1 MEAIDEIVAEF
12 LVESYDNLDQLDR
25 DLLALEQNPG
35 SRDLLASVFRT
46 IHTIKGTSGFLAFHQ
61 LEQLT
66 HVGESLL
73 SRLRDG
79 KIRFT
84 EERSTALLRLVDAV
98 RALLANIEQ
107 SGAEGVADHAALIG
121 ELTYLLEDAPAAAAV
136 PAPAAST
143 PAAGAAVPAPRT
155 AEPAVPTPAV
165 LAAAK
170 PAAESAA
177 KPTAG
182 TTTASAGSS
191 ATASAGSSATAKT
204 AATTAKPAAAAAAT
218 TPAATGSSGAGATTA
233 TEVAAPPASAAGAGP
248 TPAVAPSSGQPAST
262 TPAPKRRRSS
272 KSAATP
278 AASAADTGGPA
289 PQSPSTPPEGAQNTA
304 EIASVA
310 ESNPPTPPIGA
321 VLVEAGAATPDA
333 VEIARMEQDLGDT
346 RPLGT
351 ILVDHGQVTPAA
363 VETALET
370 QDARRSVVDSS
381 VRVDVELLDSLMRL
395 VGELVLAR
403 NQLVS
408 RLDDA
413 HDSTKDSSLARSA
426 QRLSLVTSEL
436 QEQVMKTRM
445 QPVDAVW
452 SKMPRVVRDLA
463 KQCGR
468 QVRLEMEGRETELD
482 RSVLEA
488 IKDPLTHLVRNAVD
502 HGIESPEERKAAGKN
517 AEGLLRLRAY
527 HEAGQVHLEIIDDG
541 AGIDP
546 ARIAAKALERGLVSQ
561 VQLSTM
567 TNREIMQLI
576 FLPGF
581 SMAKKITNV
590 SGRGVGMDVVKT
602 RIEGIG
608 GSVDVTSWVGRGSTF
623 RLTIPLTLAIIPAL
637 TIGCAGRRYAVPQ
650 VSVLELVRLSGEH
663 ARGGIELISGAPVYR
678 LRDMLLPLV
687 RLDEQLGLVPVG
699 SADSGD
705 EAKLGDDLRG
715 GFIVVL
721 HAEQQRF
728 GLVVDDVLDTQEIV
742 VKPLG
747 RHLKG
752 IPVYAGATILG
763 DGSVVLILD
772 AATLARRANV
782 LNGGGGPATVED
794 TGTVAMLDPVL
805 VVEVAGDRR
814 AAIPLDMVT
823 RLEEIQATSVER
835 VGGREVV
842 QYRGHIMPLVR
853 LSSLL
858 GAYGETSMD
867 GGIQLVVYTRG
878 ERSVGFVVERILD
891 IATEQ
896 PGTRSDIDDNALV
909 GSVVVGDKVV
919 ELLDVQTAVLA
930 ADPNF
935 YDALPDGA
943 PVATAYEEALA

>member
-1 MEAIDEIVAEF
+1 MDAIDEIVAEF
-12 LVESYDNLDQLDR
+12 LVESHENLDQLDR

-35 SRDLLASVFRT
+35 SRELLASVFRT
-46 IHTIKGTSGFLAFHQ
+46 IHTIKGTSGFLAFHK
-61 LEQLT
+61 LEKLT
-66 HVGESLL
+66 HVGENLL

-79 KIRFT
+79 RIELNDDRAT
-84 EERSTALLRLVDAV
+84 SLLKMVDAV
-98 RALLANIEQ
+98 RGLLAAIEAT
-107 SGAEGVADHAALIG
+107 GAEGDADHSELIATLSALLEDGAAPVAAPAPAAEEPAEQAEQAAEPAADAEVTAQAEPVAASDADAAEGEQADEAQADDEHDDHAAAEHADDEAG
-121 ELTYLLEDAPAAAAV
+121 EHADAAVADAPAAQATAAAGGGSTSSVATATKAKTPAAPAAV
-136 PAPAAST
+136 PA
-143 PAAGAAVPAPRT
+143 
-155 AEPAVPTPAV
+155 
-165 LAAAK
+165 
-170 PAAESAA
+170 
-177 KPTAG
+177 
-182 TTTASAGSS
+182 
-191 ATASAGSSATAKT
+191 
-204 AATTAKPAAAAAAT
+204 
-218 TPAATGSSGAGATTA
+218 
-233 TEVAAPPASAAGAGP
+233 
-248 TPAVAPSSGQPAST
+248 
-262 TPAPKRRRSS
+262 
-272 KSAATP
+272 
-278 AASAADTGGPA
+278 
-289 PQSPSTPPEGAQNTA
+289 QS
-304 EIASVA
+304 
-310 ESNPPTPPIGA
+310 TPPIGE
-321 VLVEAGAATPDA
+321 VLVTAGAATQDA
-333 VEIARMEQDLGDT
+333 VTVARMEQGLGDN
-346 RPLGT
+346 RPLGS
-351 ILVDHGQVTPAA
+351 ILVDHGAVTPAA
-363 VETALET
+363 VEHALEA
-370 QDARRSVVDSS
+370 QSGHRSVVDSS

-413 HDSTKDSSLARSA
+413 KDASKDSSLARSA

-445 QPVDAVW
+445 QPVDSVW

-463 KQCGR
+463 KTCGR
-468 QVRLEMEGRETELD
+468 LVRLEMDGRETELD

-502 HGIESPEERKAAGKN
+502 HGIEPPEVRKAAGKPV
-517 AEGLLRLRAY
+517 EGVLRLRAY

-546 ARIAAKALERGLVSQ
+546 QRIAAKALERGLISQ
-561 VQLSTM
+561 AQLATM
-567 TNREIMQLI
+567 TSREIMHMI

-581 SMAKKITNV
+581 STMAAVTNV

-608 GSVDVTSWVGRGSTF
+608 GSVDISSKIGQGSTF

-637 TIGCAGRRYAVPQ
+637 TIGCAQRRYAVPQ
-650 VSVLELVRLSGEH
+650 VSVLELVRLNGEH

-687 RLDEQLGLVPVG
+687 RLDEQLGLVPMG
-699 SADSGD
+699 AADADGVVAD
-705 EAKLGDDLRG
+705 ESRG

-772 AATLARRANV
+772 AATLARRSNV
-782 LNGGGGPATVED
+782 LNNSAGLAAAD
-794 TGTVAMLDPVL
+794 TADEAEVLDPVL

-814 AAIPLDMVT
+814 AAIPLEMVT
-823 RLEEIQATSVER
+823 RLEEIPSASIEH

-853 LSSLL
+853 LSTLL
-858 GAYGETSMD
+858 GAYGSE
-867 GGIQLVVYTRG
+867 GGGEGVQLVVYTRG

-891 IATEQ
+891 IASERI
-896 PGTRSDIDDNALV
+896 GTRSDIDDHALV
-909 GSVVVGDKVV
+909 GSVVIGDKVV
-919 ELLDVQTAVLA
+919 ELLDVESAVLA

-935 YDALPDGA
+935 YT
-943 PVATAYEEALA
+943 VAASADTAYEEALA

>member
-1 MEAIDEIVAEF
+1 MEAIDEIVTEF
-12 LVESYDNLDQLDR
+12 LVESHENLDQLDR

-35 SRDLLASVFRT
+35 SRELLASVFRT
-46 IHTIKGTSGFLAFHQ
+46 IHTIKGTSGFLAFHR
-61 LEQLT
+61 LEKLS
-66 HVGESLL
+66 HVGENLL

-79 KIRFT
+79 RIALT
-84 EERSTALLRLVDAV
+84 EDRATALLKMVDTIRV
-98 RALLANIEQ
+98 LLGSIERTGTEGDGDDSELI
-107 SGAEGVADHAALIG
+107 SGLSS
-121 ELTYLLEDAPAAAAV
+121 LLEDGASAAVAPSPEPATAV
-136 PAPAAST
+136 PAPFAEPTAAASAVE
-143 PAAGAAVPAPRT
+143 PAAETPQTANDAVPARPRRNSRRRAAKQPPAPARSGSRSGPAEPEPVQPEPVQPEPVQPEPVQPEPAAQPGPVVQAEPSSPAGPTTPSGPERATTSAPQT
-155 AEPAVPTPAV
+155 AEPVAGQVPVTKHP
-165 LAAAK
+165 
-170 PAAESAA
+170 
-177 KPTAG
+177 
-182 TTTASAGSS
+182 
-191 ATASAGSSATAKT
+191 
-204 AATTAKPAAAAAAT
+204 
-218 TPAATGSSGAGATTA
+218 
-233 TEVAAPPASAAGAGP
+233 
-248 TPAVAPSSGQPAST
+248 
-262 TPAPKRRRSS
+262 
-272 KSAATP
+272 
-278 AASAADTGGPA
+278 D
-289 PQSPSTPPEGAQNTA
+289 
-304 EIASVA
+304 
-310 ESNPPTPPIGA
+310 TPPIGE
-321 VLVEAGAATPDA
+321 VLVQAGATTPDA
-333 VEIARMEQDLGDT
+333 VEVARMEQGLGDS
-346 RPLGT
+346 RPIGN
-351 ILVDHGQVTPAA
+351 ILIDHGSATPAA

-370 QDARRSVVDSS
+370 QDVRRSVVESS

-408 RLDDA
+408 RLDDTA
-413 HDSTKDSSLARSA
+413 GHTGDNAKDSSLARSA

-463 KQCGR
+463 RTCGR

-502 HGIESPEERKAAGKN
+502 HGIEPAEVRGATGKP
-517 AEGLLRLRAY
+517 AEGVLRLRAY

-546 ARIAAKALERGLVSQ
+546 RRIAAKALERGLVTQ
-561 VQLSTM
+561 AQLTQM
-567 TNREIMQLI
+567 TLREIMHLI

-581 SMAKKITNV
+581 SLAPEITNV

-602 RIEGIG
+602 RIEAIG
-608 GSVDVTSWVGRGSTF
+608 GSVDVSSTVGIGSVF

-687 RLDEQLGLVPVG
+687 RLDEQLGLVPIGAAEYDTPAAEGVG
-699 SADSGD
+699 GVTG
-705 EAKLGDDLRG
+705 ERG

-763 DGSVVLILD
+763 DGTVVLILD
-772 AATLARRANV
+772 AVTLARRSNVLANV
-782 LNGGGGPATVED
+782 GGAAAED
-794 TGTVAMLDPVL
+794 TGGRVEAVEPVL
-805 VVEVAGDRR
+805 VVEVAEGRR
-814 AAIPLDMVT
+814 AAIPLEMVT
-823 RLEEIQATSVER
+823 RLEEIQPDSIER

-858 GAYGETSMD
+858 GAYGELSGD
-867 GGIQLVVYTRG
+867 GGVQLVVYTRG
-878 ERSVGFVVERILD
+878 DRSVGFVVERILD
-891 IATEQ
+891 IATERV
-896 PGTRSDIDDNALV
+896 GTRSDIDDTALV

-919 ELLDVQTAVLA
+919 ELLDVESAVLA
-930 ADPNF
+930 ADPHF
-935 YDALPDGA
+935 YSAGSQAGPQDGSEPYA
-943 PVATAYEEALA
+943 DTSFEEVLA

>member
-1 MEAIDEIVAEF
+1 VDDEQRLRGEEEHRMEAIDEIVAEF
-12 LVESYDNLDQLDR
+12 LVESHENLDQLDR

-35 SRDLLASVFRT
+35 SREVLASVFRT
-46 IHTIKGTSGFLAFHQ
+46 IHTIKGTSGFLAFHR
-61 LEQLT
+61 LEKLT
-66 HVGESLL
+66 HVGENLL

-79 KIRFT
+79 RIELT
-84 EERSTALLRLVDAV
+84 EERTTALLKMVDSV
-98 RALLANIEQ
+98 RALLRNIEQ
-107 SGAEGVADHAALIG
+107 ANTEGDGDDSELIG
-121 ELTYLLEDAPAAAAV
+121 VLSSLLEDGAPPPAPAPAAAAPAAAAPEPE
-136 PAPAAST
+136 PAPEPAPVAET
-143 PAAGAAVPAPRT
+143 PQAGA
-155 AEPAVPTPAV
+155 ED
-165 LAAAK
+165 AAK
-170 PAAESAA
+170 PAAA
-177 KPTAG
+177 
-182 TTTASAGSS
+182 
-191 ATASAGSSATAKT
+191 
-204 AATTAKPAAAAAAT
+204 
-218 TPAATGSSGAGATTA
+218 
-233 TEVAAPPASAAGAGP
+233 
-248 TPAVAPSSGQPAST
+248 
-262 TPAPKRRRSS
+262 RRSS
-272 KSAATP
+272 KRRASKTAAP
-278 AASAADTGGPA
+278 AAQAAPSTEPATVTAPA
-289 PQSPSTPPEGAQNTA
+289 PVTQQAAPPQ
-304 EIASVA
+304 
-310 ESNPPTPPIGA
+310 IGE
-321 VLVEAGAATPDA
+321 VLVEAGATTPDA
-333 VEIARMEQDLGDT
+333 VEIARMEQDLGDK
-346 RPLGT
+346 RPIGS
-351 ILVDHGQVTPAA
+351 ILVDHGSTTPAA

-408 RLDDA
+408 RLDDNSGQTG
-413 HDSTKDSSLARSA
+413 DNTKDSSLARSA

-463 KQCGR
+463 RTCGR
-468 QVRLEMEGRETELD
+468 HVRLEMEGRETELD

-502 HGIESPEERKAAGKN
+502 HGIESDEVRAAHGKP
-517 AEGLLRLRAY
+517 AEGVLKLRAY

-546 ARIAAKALERGLVSQ
+546 QKIAAKAIERGIVTQ
-561 VQLSTM
+561 AQLAQM
-567 TNREIMQLI
+567 TPREIMHLI

-581 SMAKKITNV
+581 SLAAAITNV

-602 RIEGIG
+602 RIEAIG
-608 GSVDVTSWVGRGSTF
+608 GSVDVSSKVGIGSVF

-687 RLDEQLGLVPVG
+687 RLDEQLGLMPIGSGELETPPSTVG
-699 SADSGD
+699 AGGVLAG
-705 EAKLGDDLRG
+705 ERG

-763 DGSVVLILD
+763 DGTVVLILD
-772 AATLARRANV
+772 AATLARRSNV
-782 LNGGGGPATVED
+782 LANAGGAATED
-794 TGTVAMLDPVL
+794 TGAAVELVDPVL
-805 VVEVAGDRR
+805 VVEIAQGRR
-814 AAIPLDMVT
+814 AAIPLEMVT
-823 RLEEIQATSVER
+823 RLEEIQSDSIEH

-853 LSSLL
+853 LSNLL
-858 GAYGETSMD
+858 GAYGEPSSD
-867 GGIQLVVYTRG
+867 GGVQLVVYTRG
-878 ERSVGFVVERILD
+878 ERSVGFVVDRILD
-891 IATEQ
+891 IATERV
-896 PGTRSDIDDNALV
+896 GTRSDIDDTALV

-919 ELLDVQTAVLA
+919 ELLDVESAVLA
-930 ADPNF
+930 ADPHF
-935 YDALPDGA
+935 YSA
-943 PVATAYEEALA
+943 ATASPDAYADATFEEALA

>member
-12 LVESYDNLDQLDR
+12 LVESHENLDQLDR
-25 DLLALEQNPG
+25 DLLALEQNPR
-35 SRDLLASVFRT
+35 SRELLASVFRT
-46 IHTIKGTSGFLAFHQ
+46 IHTIKGTSGFLAFHR
-61 LEQLT
+61 LEKLT
-66 HVGESLL
+66 HVGENLL

-79 KIRFT
+79 RIGLT
-84 EERSTALLRLVDAV
+84 EERATALLKMVDAV
-98 RALLANIEQ
+98 RALLRSIEQ
-107 SGAEGVADHAALIG
+107 AGSEGDGDDSALIAV
-121 ELTYLLEDAPAAAAV
+121 LSSLLEDA
-136 PAPAAST
+136 
-143 PAAGAAVPAPRT
+143 AAGAAAAGSPDAGTAGPATGQT
-155 AEPAVPTPAV
+155 AAEADPQPAGDAV
-165 LAAAK
+165 AGSADAAADEH
-170 PAAESAA
+170 AAD
-177 KPTAG
+177 T
-182 TTTASAGSS
+182 
-191 ATASAGSSATAKT
+191 
-204 AATTAKPAAAAAAT
+204 AAAAT
-218 TPAATGSSGAGATTA
+218 TPSAGEAAEAGDAGSQQPVTAGADSPSPGTA
-233 TEVAAPPASAAGAGP
+233 EEAAPAPPASRRAG
-248 TPAVAPSSGQPAST
+248 
-262 TPAPKRRRSS
+262 RRRAG
-272 KSAATP
+272 KAAAAPAKAATP
-278 AASAADTGGPA
+278 ALQPDQPAASPAAGQPGP
-289 PQSPSTPPEGAQNTA
+289 S
-304 EIASVA
+304 
-310 ESNPPTPPIGA
+310 PIGE
-321 VLVEAGAATPDA
+321 VLVQAGATTPDA
-333 VEIARMEQDLGDT
+333 VEIARMEQGLGDT
-346 RPLGT
+346 RPIGN
-351 ILVDHGQVTPAA
+351 ILVDHGSTTPAA
-363 VETALET
+363 VESALET

-408 RLDDA
+408 RLDDTTGHTGDNA
-413 HDSTKDSSLARSA
+413 KDSSLARSA

-463 KQCGR
+463 RTCGR

-502 HGIESPEERKAAGKN
+502 HGIEPADVRVASGKP
-517 AEGLLRLRAY
+517 AEGVLKLRAY

-546 ARIAAKALERGLVSQ
+546 QKIATKALERGIVTQ
-561 VQLSTM
+561 PQLAQM
-567 TNREIMQLI
+567 TPREIMHLI

-581 SMAKKITNV
+581 SLAAKITNV

-602 RIEGIG
+602 RIEAIG
-608 GSVDVTSWVGRGSTF
+608 GSVDVSSKVGLGSVF

-687 RLDEQLGLVPVG
+687 RLDEQLGLVPMG
-699 SADSGD
+699 SGEQDV
-705 EAKLGDDLRG
+705 LGGNGERG

-763 DGSVVLILD
+763 DGTVVLILD
-772 AATLARRANV
+772 AATLARRSNV
-782 LNGGGGPATVED
+782 LANAGGAATEDAGASVEI
-794 TGTVAMLDPVL
+794 VDPVL
-805 VVEVAGDRR
+805 VVEVAEGRR
-814 AAIPLDMVT
+814 AAIPLEMVT
-823 RLEEIQATSVER
+823 RLEEIQAESIER

-858 GAYGETSMD
+858 GAYSESSGD
-867 GGIQLVVYTRG
+867 GGVQLVVYTRG

-891 IATEQ
+891 IATERV
-896 PGTRSDIDDNALV
+896 GTRSDIDDTALV

-919 ELLDVQTAVLA
+919 ELLDVESAVLT
-930 ADPNF
+930 ADPHF
-935 YDALPDGA
+935 YTAGGDAGA
-943 PVATAYEEALA
+943 DPYGSSTFEEALA

>member
-12 LVESYDNLDQLDR
+12 LVESHENLDQLDR

-35 SRDLLASVFRT
+35 SRELLASVFRT
-46 IHTIKGTSGFLAFHQ
+46 IHTIKGTSGFLAFHR
-61 LEQLT
+61 LEKLT
-66 HVGESLL
+66 HVGENLL

-79 KIRFT
+79 RIQLT
-84 EERSTALLRLVDAV
+84 EDRATALLKMVDSV
-98 RALLANIEQ
+98 RALLGSIEQ
-107 SGAEGVADHAALIG
+107 VNTEGDGDDSELIG
-121 ELTYLLEDAPAAAAV
+121 VLSSLLEDGAPPPAEPPAAAPEAAPAPSTEA
-136 PAPAAST
+136 PAPAQPPVAEASGTAT
-143 PAAGAAVPAPRT
+143 PQ
-155 AEPAVPTPAV
+155 AED
-165 LAAAK
+165 AAK
-170 PAAESAA
+170 PATPRRGSKRRAS
-177 KPTAG
+177 K
-182 TTTASAGSS
+182 TTA
-191 ATASAGSSATAKT
+191 
-204 AATTAKPAAAAAAT
+204 PAAQAAE
-218 TPAATGSSGAGATTA
+218 PAAPVTEPAPATQQ
-233 TEVAAPPASAAGAGP
+233 AAPP
-248 TPAVAPSSGQPAST
+248 Q
-262 TPAPKRRRSS
+262 
-272 KSAATP
+272 
-278 AASAADTGGPA
+278 
-289 PQSPSTPPEGAQNTA
+289 
-304 EIASVA
+304 
-310 ESNPPTPPIGA
+310 IGE
-321 VLVEAGAATPDA
+321 VLVEAGATTPDA
-333 VEIARMEQDLGDT
+333 VEIARMEQDLGDK
-346 RPLGT
+346 RPIGS
-351 ILVDHGQVTPAA
+351 ILVDHGSTTPAA

-408 RLDDA
+408 RLDDTA
-413 HDSTKDSSLARSA
+413 EQTGDNTKDSSLARSA

-463 KQCGR
+463 RTCGR
-468 QVRLEMEGRETELD
+468 HVRLEMEGRETELD

-502 HGIESPEERKAAGKN
+502 HGIESDEVRAARGKP
-517 AEGLLRLRAY
+517 AEGVLKLRAY

-546 ARIAAKALERGLVSQ
+546 QKIAEKAVERGIVTQ
-561 VQLSTM
+561 AQLSQM
-567 TNREIMQLI
+567 TPREIMHLI

-581 SMAKKITNV
+581 SLAAKVTNV

-602 RIEGIG
+602 RIEAIG
-608 GSVDVTSWVGRGSTF
+608 GSVDVSSKIGIGSVF

-687 RLDEQLGLVPVG
+687 RLDEQLGLMPVG
-699 SADSGD
+699 SGELETPASTVGAGGILAGD
-705 EAKLGDDLRG
+705 RG

-763 DGSVVLILD
+763 DGTVVLILD
-772 AATLARRANV
+772 AATLARRSNV
-782 LNGGGGPATVED
+782 LANAGGAATED
-794 TGTVAMLDPVL
+794 TGATAELVDPVL
-805 VVEVAGDRR
+805 VVEIAEGRR
-814 AAIPLDMVT
+814 AAIPLEMVT
-823 RLEEIQATSVER
+823 RLEEIQSDSIER

-858 GAYGETSMD
+858 GAYSEPSSD
-867 GGIQLVVYTRG
+867 GGVQLVVYTRG

-891 IATEQ
+891 IATERA
-896 PGTRSDIDDNALV
+896 GTRSDIDDTALV

-919 ELLDVQTAVLA
+919 ELLDVESAVLA
-930 ADPNF
+930 ADPHF
-935 YDALPDGA
+935 YVAAASSDPHADA
-943 PVATAYEEALA
+943 TFEEALA

>member
-1 MEAIDEIVAEF
+1 VEAIDEIVSEF
-12 LVESYDNLDQLDR
+12 LVESHENLDQLDR

-35 SRDLLASVFRT
+35 SRELLASVFRT
-46 IHTIKGTSGFLAFHQ
+46 IHTIKGTSGFLAFHK
-61 LEQLT
+61 LEKIT
-66 HVGESLL
+66 HVGENLL

-79 KIRFT
+79 RIELT
-84 EERSTALLRLVDAV
+84 DERATQLLQMVDAV
-98 RALLANIEQ
+98 RGLLASIEAC
-107 SGAEGVADHAALIG
+107 GTEGDADHSGLI
-121 ELTYLLEDAPAAAAV
+121 ERLSALLEDGAAADAVAASTAAAQSAAQAAAAADDEPVVAV
-136 PAPAAST
+136 PAPAAP
-143 PAAGAAVPAPRT
+143 PAVEQI
-155 AEPAVPTPAV
+155 AEPAAEQVAE
-165 LAAAK
+165 
-170 PAAESAA
+170 AAE
-177 KPTAG
+177 
-182 TTTASAGSS
+182 
-191 ATASAGSSATAKT
+191 
-204 AATTAKPAAAAAAT
+204 PAAAGTGTKRRATKKAAAA
-218 TPAATGSSGAGATTA
+218 PA
-233 TEVAAPPASAAGAGP
+233 
-248 TPAVAPSSGQPAST
+248 
-262 TPAPKRRRSS
+262 
-272 KSAATP
+272 AATP
-278 AASAADTGGPA
+278 AAPAAAAPA
-289 PQSPSTPPEGAQNTA
+289 TAAAGA
-304 EIASVA
+304 
-310 ESNPPTPPIGA
+310 PPIGE
-321 VLVEAGAATPDA
+321 VLVGAGAATKDA
-333 VEIARMEQDLGDT
+333 VEIARMEQGLGDQ
-346 RPLGT
+346 RPIGS
-351 ILVDHGQVTPAA
+351 ILVDQGQTTPAA
-363 VETALET
+363 VDHALET
-370 QDARRSVVDSS
+370 QSAHRSVVDSS

-408 RLDDA
+408 RLDDTT
-413 HDSTKDSSLARSA
+413 DTTKDSSLARSA

-445 QPVDAVW
+445 QSVDAVW

-463 KQCGR
+463 KTCGR
-468 QVRLEMEGRETELD
+468 LVRLEMDGRETELD

-502 HGIESPEERKAAGKN
+502 HGIETPEARKAAGKP
-517 AEGLLRLRAY
+517 AEGVLRLRAY

-546 ARIAAKALERGLVSQ
+546 AKISAKAVERGLVSQ
-561 VQLSTM
+561 AQLAAM
-567 TNREIMQLI
+567 TQREIMHLI

-581 SMAKKITNV
+581 SLAAKITNV

-602 RIEGIG
+602 RIEAIG
-608 GSVDVTSWVGRGSTF
+608 GSVDVTSRLGKGSTF

-687 RLDEQLGLVPVG
+687 RLDEQLGLVPFG
-699 SADSGD
+699 TSDGASDADSTLDG
-705 EAKLGDDLRG
+705 ERG

-772 AATLARRANV
+772 AATLARRSNV
-782 LNGGGGPATVED
+782 LANAQGAATVENDKD
-794 TGTVAMLDPVL
+794 TEVVDPVL

-814 AAIPLDMVT
+814 AAIPLEMVT
-823 RLEEIQATSVER
+823 RLEEIQAKSIER

-853 LSSLL
+853 LSTLL
-858 GAYGETSMD
+858 GAYGDSGSEGTGVQM
-867 GGIQLVVYTRG
+867 VVYTRG

-891 IATEQ
+891 IASERI
-896 PGTRSDIDDNALV
+896 GTRSDIDDHALV
-909 GSVVVGDKVV
+909 GSIVVGDKVV
-919 ELLDVQTAVLA
+919 ELLDMESAVLA
-930 ADPNF
+930 ADPHF
-935 YDALPDGA
+935 YSAGSALDADSF
-943 PVATAYEEALA
+943 EEALA

>member
-1 MEAIDEIVAEF
+1 VEAIDEIVAEF
-12 LVESYDNLDQLDR
+12 LVESHENLDQLDR

-35 SRDLLASVFRT
+35 SRELLASVFRT
-46 IHTIKGTSGFLAFHQ
+46 IHTIKGTSGFLAFHK
-61 LEQLT
+61 LEKLT
-66 HVGESLL
+66 HVGENLL

-79 KIRFT
+79 RIALTDERAT
-84 EERSTALLRLVDAV
+84 ELLRMVDAV
-98 RALLANIEQ
+98 RGLLSNIEA
-107 SGAEGVADHAALIG
+107 GGTEGDTDHSRLI
-121 ELTYLLEDAPAAAAV
+121 ERLSALLEDGVTLPPLAEAGPEAATGTSGEGAGEGEAPAAA
-136 PAPAAST
+136 
-143 PAAGAAVPAPRT
+143 T
-155 AEPAVPTPAV
+155 AEATP
-165 LAAAK
+165 AAK
-170 PAAESAA
+170 PAARRRAAKKAPAA
-177 KPTAG
+177 KP
-182 TTTASAGSS
+182 
-191 ATASAGSSATAKT
+191 
-204 AATTAKPAAAAAAT
+204 
-218 TPAATGSSGAGATTA
+218 ATG
-233 TEVAAPPASAAGAGP
+233 AP
-248 TPAVAPSSGQPAST
+248 V
-262 TPAPKRRRSS
+262 PAP
-272 KSAATP
+272 A
-278 AASAADTGGPA
+278 G
-289 PQSPSTPPEGAQNTA
+289 
-304 EIASVA
+304 
-310 ESNPPTPPIGA
+310 PPIGE
-321 VLVEAGAATPDA
+321 VLVEAGAATKDA
-333 VEIARMEQDLGDT
+333 VEIARMEQDLGDQ
-346 RPLGT
+346 RKLGS
-351 ILVDHGQVTPAA
+351 ILVEHGQTTPAA
-363 VETALET
+363 VDTALET
-370 QDARRSVVDSS
+370 QSAHRSVVDSS

-408 RLDDA
+408 RLDDTT
-413 HDSTKDSSLARSA
+413 DTTKDSSLARSA

-468 QVRLEMEGRETELD
+468 LVRLEMEGRETELD

-502 HGIESPEERKAAGKN
+502 HGIEAPEARKAAGKP
-517 AEGLLRLRAY
+517 AEGVLKLRAY

-546 ARIAAKALERGLVSQ
+546 ARIAAKAIERGLVSQ
-561 VQLSTM
+561 AQLAAM
-567 TNREIMQLI
+567 TPREVMHLI

-581 SMAKKITNV
+581 SLAAKVTNV

-602 RIEGIG
+602 RIEAIG
-608 GSVDVTSWVGRGSTF
+608 GSVDVTSRLGKGSTF

-687 RLDEQLGLVPVG
+687 RLDEQLGLVPFG
-699 SADSGD
+699 SAD
-705 EAKLGDDLRG
+705 DDLQSSATSDRG

-772 AATLARRANV
+772 AATLARRSNV
-782 LNGGGGPATVED
+782 LSNATGVATVEGGEE
-794 TGTVAMLDPVL
+794 TEAVDPVL
-805 VVEVAGDRR
+805 VVEVGGDRR
-814 AAIPLDMVT
+814 AAIPLEMVT
-823 RLEEIQATSVER
+823 RLEEIQSTSIER

-842 QYRGHIMPLVR
+842 QYRGHIMPLIR
-853 LSSLL
+853 LSTLL
-858 GAYGETSMD
+858 GAYGET
-867 GGIQLVVYTRG
+867 GGDTGVQMVVYTRG

-891 IATEQ
+891 IASERI
-896 PGTRSDIDDNALV
+896 GTRSDIDDHALV
-909 GSVVVGDKVV
+909 GSIVVGEKVV
-919 ELLDVQTAVLA
+919 ELLDMESAVLA
-930 ADPNF
+930 ADPHF
-935 YDALPDGA
+935 YSAPGTEGA
-943 PVATAYEEALA
+943 TLEEVLA